1 MAYVK
6 RLSIRARMIGLCVGA
21 VGALVVFAIVAITST
36 RSMTSESSKASH
48 NQQAFATLSH
58 AYEAWLLDDDQ
69 SNMYAA
75 VLALNDPSQHG
86 LAETTWGQ
94 AATAYTDAV
103 KQLVA
108 TSALVATP
116 ADQKLVGEIK
126 SNLADYNHYSLLLR
140 KYGSANQIVKAVHV
154 MTLDNLKPSNAL
166 PPEFEALRASLKASA
181 DKSAAAV
188 KAKGSSSTTILLIV
202 ALLAAPFVLILT
214 LYIMRSITASLR
226 RLLVVADKIAEGDL
240 SGDNAD
246 PNTHDE
252 IDLATASLRDRIVG
266 YLKPISDAADRVAV
280 GDLTV
285 SIEPKSERDSLGK
298 AVAAMLASLQ
308 SLIGELQSAGN
319 QVAGASEGLAGAS
332 DEAGR
337 AVSEIASAVS
347 MVADGA
353 NRQALM
359 VDQARAAAEQTAE
372 AAGEARS
379 VAEEGINAAEQASN
393 AMSLVRDSSVQVT
406 EAIESLSRKSE
417 QIGGIVETIT
427 GIAGQTNLLALNAA
441 IEAARAGEQGRGF
454 AVVAEEV
461 RKLAEESQSA
471 AASIA
476 DLVAEIQLD
485 TSRTVEAVAA
495 SATRSQDGA
504 AVVEQA
510 REAFAVIAERVSDI
524 ASRVQEI
531 AESSGEIASVAEQTS
546 ATTEEVSASTQQTS
560 ASTQEIA
567 ASSQQLASTATT
579 LRELVGRFN
588 LAA

>member
-21 VGALVVFAIVAITST
+21 VGALVVFAFVAITST
-36 RSMTSESSKASH
+36 QSMTSQSAQATH
-48 NQQAFATLSH
+48 AQQAFSTLSR
-58 AYEAWLLDDDQ
+58 AYEGWLLDDDQ

-75 VLALNDPSQHG
+75 VLALRDPSQHD
-86 LAETTWGQ
+86 LAEATWGQ
-94 AATAYTDAV
+94 SAAGYAQAARELAATA
-103 KQLVA
+103 KLVD
-108 TSALVATP
+108 TP
-116 ADQKLVGEIK
+116 AEQKSLAAIK
-126 SNLADYNHYSLLLR
+126 ANLADYQQFSLRLR
-140 KYGSANQIVKAVHV
+140 EYGKTGQVVRAVHV
-154 MTLDNLKPSNAL
+154 MTVDNLKPSNAL
-166 PPEFEALRASLKASA
+166 PVQFEALRASLLKNAQASA
-181 DKSAAAV
+181 AQVKST
-188 KAKGSSSTTILLIV
+188 GSSSTTILIVV
-202 ALLAAPFVLILT
+202 ALIAAPFVLL
-214 LYIMRSITASLR
+214 LALLIMRSITASLK
-226 RLLVVADKIAEGDL
+226 RLLGVADKIAEGDL
-240 SGDNAD
+240 ESTHVDT
-246 PNTHDE
+246 NTHDE

-298 AVAAMLASLQ
+298 AVAAMLHSLQ

-353 NRQALM
+353 NRQAQM
-359 VDQARAAAEQTAE
+359 VDQARSAAEQTAE
-372 AAGEARS
+372 AATEARS
-379 VAEEGINAAEQASN
+379 VADEGINAAEQASS
-393 AMSLVRDSSVQVT
+393 AMSLVRDSSAQVT

-461 RKLAEESQSA
+461 RKLAEESQQA

-476 DLVAEIQLD
+476 DLIGEIQLD
-485 TSRTVEAVAA
+485 TDRTVEAVAA

-546 ATTEEVSASTQQTS
+546 ATTEQVSASTQQTS

-567 ASSQQLASTATT
+567 ASSQQLATTATS
-579 LRELVGRFN
+579 LRELVGRFT